1 MKKKISAK
9 ILVFAGALF
18 AVGAAGIIILFA
30 MVYSMNDKSQ
40 KISNDCMQAVSIMA
54 DTSTAIEKVQKYAN
68 SSAAFKMQN
77 RVNEAGKT
85 QVSQDASN
93 TSDDNMPGQKTDE
106 SQKTVK
112 LQKTDEAHKAEE
124 SEKTQPGASD
134 SASDMQANMEEVIEE
149 LTSSFSELENAI
161 NAFGNEEV
169 LEGLAEYKEIYEE
182 YSAKVQSIF
191 SGDNSDMDAF
201 FELTAEGED
210 SITTQLEAAADK
222 LDSLINS
229 QVNEASAKLNAQY
242 HISVI
247 AFAVIL
253 TIMCVLGV
261 LIVIMIIITIRPLK
275 SASRQLA
282 DIIKDIEQNEGDLTT
297 RIAVKSEDEIGE
309 LVSGINEFIERLQNI
324 MKDIKEQSDNI
335 KEASDNI
342 GLNISD
348 VNNNAVNVSA
358 AMQQMAAGMQEVSA
372 TVEQI
377 NAGSDNILAAI
388 VDVNE
393 QIDRGNEITSH
404 ILNKSANYMQ
414 DTRKGQEATNRMVAD
429 IKQGLTTSI
438 NNSRQVEKIQELTED
453 ILSISSQTN
462 MLALNASIE
471 AARAGEAGK
480 GFAVVAEQIRNLA
493 DESRSIANDIQNI
506 NLIVTE
512 SVSSLTGSSK
522 RLLDYVDESIL
533 SDYERFGNITE
544 EYKADADNVNDIL
557 NRFLESARMLKNTM
571 TEMNS
576 GINDISVTIDEST
589 KGINESADGVRKI
602 VDSINDIKREADTNS
617 NIGNMLTE
625 YVRVFK
631 QF

>member
-30 MVYSMNDKSQ
+30 MIYSMNDKSQ

-93 TSDDNMPGQKTDE
+93 TSDANMPGQKTDE
-106 SQKTVK
+106 SQKTGK
-112 LQKTDEAHKAEE
+112 LQKTDEAQKAEE
-124 SEKTQPGASD
+124 SEKTQPVASD

-161 NAFGNEEV
+161 NTFGNEEV
-169 LEGLAEYKEIYEE
+169 LEGLAEYKEIDEE

-247 AFAVIL
+247 TFAVIL

-393 QIDRGNEITSH
+393 QIDRGNEITSQ
-404 ILNKSANYMQ
+404 ILNKSAKYMQ

-453 ILSISSQTN
+453 ILSISS
-462 MLALNASIE
+462 
-471 AARAGEAGK
+471 GEAGK

-589 KGINESADGVRKI
+589 KGINESADGVGKI

>member
-404 ILNKSANYMQ
+404 ILNKSAKYMQ

-589 KGINESADGVRKI
+589 KGINESADGVGKI

>member
-1 MKKKISAK
+1 
-9 ILVFAGALF
+9 
-18 AVGAAGIIILFA
+18 
-30 MVYSMNDKSQ
+30 
-40 KISNDCMQAVSIMA
+40 
-54 DTSTAIEKVQKYAN
+54 
-68 SSAAFKMQN
+68 
-77 RVNEAGKT
+77 
-85 QVSQDASN
+85 
-93 TSDDNMPGQKTDE
+93 
-106 SQKTVK
+106 
-112 LQKTDEAHKAEE
+112 
-124 SEKTQPGASD
+124 
-134 SASDMQANMEEVIEE
+134 
-149 LTSSFSELENAI
+149 
-161 NAFGNEEV
+161 
-169 LEGLAEYKEIYEE
+169 
-182 YSAKVQSIF
+182 
-191 SGDNSDMDAF
+191 MDAF

-247 AFAVIL
+247 TFAVIL

-393 QIDRGNEITSH
+393 QIDRGNEITSQ
-404 ILNKSANYMQ
+404 ILNKSAKYMQ

-589 KGINESADGVRKI
+589 KGINESADGVGKI

>member
-9 ILVFAGALF
+9 ILVLTGALF
-18 AVGAAGIIILFA
+18 AAGAAGIIILFS
-30 MVYSMNDKSQ
+30 MVYSMNNKSQ

-77 RVNEAGKT
+77 RMNETGKT

-93 TSDDNMPGQKTDE
+93 TSDTDMPGQKADTSEKTGE
-106 SQKTVK
+106 SQKADDT
-112 LQKTDEAHKAEE
+112 QKTAAT
-124 SEKTQPGASD
+124 EKTQPGASD
-134 SASDMQANMEEVIEE
+134 NASDMQANMEEVIEE

-161 NAFGNEEV
+161 NTFGNEEV

-253 TIMCVLGV
+253 TIMCILGA

-342 GLNISD
+342 GLNISE

-393 QIDRGNEITSH
+393 QIDRGNEITSQ
-404 ILNKSANYMQ
+404 ILNKSAKYMQ

-438 NNSRQVEKIQELTED
+438 NNSRQVKKIQELTED

-522 RLLDYVDESIL
+522 RLLDYVDESIF

-589 KGINESADGVRKI
+589 KGINESADGVGNI
-602 VDSINDIKREADTNS
+602 VDSINDIKREADINS
-617 NIGNMLTE
+617 NIGNRLTE

>member
-393 QIDRGNEITSH
+393 QIDRGNEITSQ
-404 ILNKSANYMQ
+404 ILNKSAKYMQ

-506 NLIVTE
+506 NFIVTE

-589 KGINESADGVRKI
+589 KGINESADGVGKI

>member
-18 AVGAAGIIILFA
+18 AAGAAGIIILFA

-77 RVNEAGKT
+77 RVNQADKT
-85 QVSQDASN
+85 QTLQE
-93 TSDDNMPGQKTDE
+93 TSKPSEGELSEQKTDDT
-106 SQKTVK
+106 QKTAA
-112 LQKTDEAHKAEE
+112 T
-124 SEKTQPGASD
+124 EKTQPGASD
-134 SASDMQANMEEVIEE
+134 NASDMQTNMEEVIEE
-149 LTSSFSELENAI
+149 LTSSFAELEAAI

-169 LEGLAEYKEIYEE
+169 LDGLAEYKEIYEE
-182 YSAKVQSIF
+182 YSAKVQSVLN
-191 SGDNSDMDAF
+191 GDNSDMDAF
-201 FELTAEGED
+201 FELTAEDDD

-222 LDSLINS
+222 LDLLINS

-253 TIMCVLGV
+253 TIMCILGA
-261 LIVIMIIITIRPLK
+261 LIVIMIILTIRPLK

-297 RIAVKSEDEIGE
+297 RISVKSDDEIGE

-342 GLNISD
+342 GLNISE

-393 QIDRGNEITSH
+393 QIDRGNEITSQ
-404 ILNKSANYMQ
+404 ILDKSVKYMQ
-414 DTRKGQEATNRMVAD
+414 DTKNGQDSANKIVAE
-429 IKQGLTTSI
+429 IKQGLTESI

-480 GFAVVAEQIRNLA
+480 GFAVVAEQIRKLA
-493 DESRSIANDIQNI
+493 DESRNIANNIQNI

-512 SVSSLTGSSK
+512 SVASLTGSSK
-522 RLLDYVDESIL
+522 KLLDYVDESIL
-533 SDYERFGNITE
+533 SDYEKFGSITE
-544 EYKADADNVNDIL
+544 EYKSDADNVNDIL

-571 TEMNS
+571 TEINS
-576 GINDISVTIDEST
+576 GINDISVTIDESA
-589 KGINESADGVRKI
+589 KGINESADGTGRI
-602 VDSINDIKREADTNS
+602 VASINDIKREADINS
-617 NIGNMLTE
+617 NIGNRLTE
-625 YVRVFK
+625 YMRVFK

>member
-9 ILVFAGALF
+9 ILVLTGALF
-18 AVGAAGIIILFA
+18 AAGAAGIIILFS
-30 MVYSMNDKSQ
+30 MVYSMNNKSQ

-77 RVNEAGKT
+77 RMNETGKT

-93 TSDDNMPGQKTDE
+93 TSDTDMPGQKADTSEKTGE
-106 SQKTVK
+106 SQKADDT
-112 LQKTDEAHKAEE
+112 QKTAAT
-124 SEKTQPGASD
+124 EKTQPGASD
-134 SASDMQANMEEVIEE
+134 NASDMQANMEEVIEE

-161 NAFGNEEV
+161 NTFGNEEV

-253 TIMCVLGV
+253 TIMCILGA

-342 GLNISD
+342 GLNISE

-393 QIDRGNEITSH
+393 QIDRGNEITSQ
-404 ILNKSANYMQ
+404 ILNKSAKYMQ

-480 GFAVVAEQIRNLA
+480 GFAVVAEQIRNLS

-589 KGINESADGVRKI
+589 RGINESADGVGNI
-602 VDSINDIKREADTNS
+602 VDSINDIKREADINS
-617 NIGNMLTE
+617 NIGNRLTE

>member
-18 AVGAAGIIILFA
+18 AAGAAGIIILFA
-30 MVYSMNDKSQ
+30 MVHSMNDKSQ

-68 SSAAFKMQN
+68 SSAAFRMQN
-77 RVNEAGKT
+77 RMNQADKT
-85 QVSQDASN
+85 QTVQDASKP
-93 TSDDNMPGQKTDE
+93 SEGEPSEQKMDDTQKTAA
-106 SQKTVK
+106 T
-112 LQKTDEAHKAEE
+112 
-124 SEKTQPGASD
+124 EKTQPGASD
-134 SASDMQANMEEVIEE
+134 NASDMQANMEEVIEE
-149 LTSSFSELENAI
+149 LTSSFTELEAAI

-169 LEGLAEYKEIYEE
+169 LDGLAEYKEIYEE
-182 YSAKVQSIF
+182 YSAKVQSVLN
-191 SGDNSDMDAF
+191 GDNSDMDAF
-201 FELTAEGED
+201 FELTAEGDD

-229 QVNEASAKLNAQY
+229 QVNEASAKLNDQY

-282 DIIKDIEQNEGDLTT
+282 DIIKDIEQNEGDLTA
-297 RIAVKSEDEIGE
+297 RISVKSDDEIGE
-309 LVSGINEFIERLQNI
+309 LVLGINEFIERLQNI

-342 GLNISD
+342 GLNISE

-393 QIDRGNEITSH
+393 QIDRGNEITSQ
-404 ILNKSANYMQ
+404 ILDKSVKYMQ
-414 DTRKGQEATNRMVAD
+414 DTKNGQASANKMVAE
-429 IKQGLTTSI
+429 IKQGLTESI

-480 GFAVVAEQIRNLA
+480 GFAVVAEQIRKLA
-493 DESRSIANDIQNI
+493 DESRNIANDIQDI

-512 SVSSLTGSSK
+512 SVTSLTGSSK
-522 RLLDYVDESIL
+522 KLLDYVDESIL
-533 SDYERFGNITE
+533 SDYEKFGSITE
-544 EYKADADNVNDIL
+544 EYRADADNVNDIL

-576 GINDISVTIDEST
+576 GINDISVTIDESA
-589 KGINESADGVRKI
+589 KGINESADGTGRI
-602 VDSINDIKREADTNS
+602 VASINDIKREADINS
-617 NIGNMLTE
+617 NIGNRLTE

>member
-9 ILVFAGALF
+9 ILVLTGALF
-18 AVGAAGIIILFA
+18 AAGAAGIIILFA
-30 MVYSMNDKSQ
+30 MVYSMNNKSQ

-77 RVNEAGKT
+77 RMNETGKT

-93 TSDDNMPGQKTDE
+93 TSDTDMPGQKADTSEKTGE
-106 SQKTVK
+106 SQKTDDT
-112 LQKTDEAHKAEE
+112 QKTAAT
-124 SEKTQPGASD
+124 EKTQPGASD
-134 SASDMQANMEEVIEE
+134 NASDMQANMEEVIEE

-191 SGDNSDMDAF
+191 SGDSSDMDAF

-282 DIIKDIEQNEGDLTT
+282 DMIKDIEQNEGDLTT
-297 RIAVKSEDEIGE
+297 RISVKSDDEIGE

-342 GLNISD
+342 GYNISE

-404 ILNKSANYMQ
+404 ILNKSAKYMQ
-414 DTRKGQEATNRMVAD
+414 DTRNGQEATNKMVAD

-493 DESRSIANDIQNI
+493 DQSRNIANDIQNI

-589 KGINESADGVRKI
+589 KGINESADGVGKI
-602 VDSINDIKREADTNS
+602 VDSINDIRREADTNS

-625 YVRVFK
+625 YLRVFK

>member
-18 AVGAAGIIILFA
+18 AAGAAGIIILFA

-68 SSAAFKMQN
+68 SSAAFRMQN
-77 RVNEAGKT
+77 RMNQADKT
-85 QVSQDASN
+85 QSVQE
-93 TSDDNMPGQKTDE
+93 TSKPSEGELSEQKTDDT
-106 SQKTVK
+106 QKTAA
-112 LQKTDEAHKAEE
+112 T
-124 SEKTQPGASD
+124 EKTQPGASD
-134 SASDMQANMEEVIEE
+134 NASDMQANMEEVIEE
-149 LTSSFSELENAI
+149 LTSSFAELEAAI

-169 LEGLAEYKEIYEE
+169 LDGLAEYKEIYEE
-182 YSAKVQSIF
+182 YSAKVQSVLN
-191 SGDNSDMDAF
+191 GDNSDMDAF
-201 FELTAEGED
+201 FELTAEGDD

-229 QVNEASAKLNAQY
+229 QVNEASAKLNDQY

-247 AFAVIL
+247 AFVVIL
-253 TIMCVLGV
+253 TIMCVLGA

-282 DIIKDIEQNEGDLTT
+282 DIIKDIEQNEGDLTA
-297 RIAVKSEDEIGE
+297 RISVKSDDEIGE
-309 LVSGINEFIERLQNI
+309 LVLGINEFIERLQNI

-342 GLNISD
+342 GCNISE

-388 VDVNE
+388 VEVNE
-393 QIDRGNEITSH
+393 QIDRGNEITSQ
-404 ILNKSANYMQ
+404 ILDKSVKYMKDTKNGQASAN
-414 DTRKGQEATNRMVAD
+414 KMVAE
-429 IKQGLTTSI
+429 IKQGLTESI

-480 GFAVVAEQIRNLA
+480 GFAVVAEQIRKLA
-493 DESRSIANDIQNI
+493 DESRNIANDIQNI

-512 SVSSLTGSSK
+512 SVTSLTGSSK
-522 RLLDYVDESIL
+522 KLLDYVDGNIL
-533 SDYERFGNITE
+533 SDYEKFGAITE
-544 EYKADADNVNDIL
+544 EYRADADNVNDIL

-576 GINDISVTIDEST
+576 GINDISVTIDESA
-589 KGINESADGVRKI
+589 KGINESADGTGRI
-602 VDSINDIKREADTNS
+602 VASINDIKREADINS
-617 NIGNMLTE
+617 NIGNRLTE

>member
-18 AVGAAGIIILFA
+18 AAGAAGIIILFA

-68 SSAAFKMQN
+68 SSAAFRMQN
-77 RVNEAGKT
+77 RMNQADKT
-85 QVSQDASN
+85 QSVQE
-93 TSDDNMPGQKTDE
+93 TSKPSEGELSEQKTDDT
-106 SQKTVK
+106 QKTAA
-112 LQKTDEAHKAEE
+112 T
-124 SEKTQPGASD
+124 EKTQPGASD
-134 SASDMQANMEEVIEE
+134 NASDMQANMEEVIEE
-149 LTSSFSELENAI
+149 LTSSFAELEAAI

-169 LEGLAEYKEIYEE
+169 LDGLAEYKEIYEE
-182 YSAKVQSIF
+182 YSAKVQSVLN
-191 SGDNSDMDAF
+191 GDNSDMDAF
-201 FELTAEGED
+201 FELTAEGDD

-229 QVNEASAKLNAQY
+229 QVNEASAKLNDQY

-247 AFAVIL
+247 AFVVIL
-253 TIMCVLGV
+253 TIMCVLGA

-282 DIIKDIEQNEGDLTT
+282 DIIKDIEQNEGDLTA
-297 RIAVKSEDEIGE
+297 RISVKSDDEIGE
-309 LVSGINEFIERLQNI
+309 LVLGINEFIERLQNI

-342 GLNISD
+342 GCNISE

-377 NAGSDNILAAI
+377 NAGSDNILVAI
-388 VDVNE
+388 VEVNE
-393 QIDRGNEITSH
+393 QIDRGNEITSQ
-404 ILNKSANYMQ
+404 ILDKSVKYMKDTKNGQASAN
-414 DTRKGQEATNRMVAD
+414 KMVAE
-429 IKQGLTTSI
+429 IKQGLTESI

-480 GFAVVAEQIRNLA
+480 GFAVVAEQIRKLA
-493 DESRSIANDIQNI
+493 DESRNIANDIQNI

-512 SVSSLTGSSK
+512 SVTSLTGSSK
-522 RLLDYVDESIL
+522 KLLDYVDGNIL
-533 SDYERFGNITE
+533 SDYEKFGAITE
-544 EYKADADNVNDIL
+544 EYRADADNVNDIL

-571 TEMNS
+571 TDMNS
-576 GINDISVTIDEST
+576 GINDISVTIDESA
-589 KGINESADGVRKI
+589 KGINESADGTGKI
-602 VDSINDIKREADTNS
+602 VASINDIKREADINS
-617 NIGNMLTE
+617 NIGNRLTE

>member
-9 ILVFAGALF
+9 ILVLTGALF
-18 AVGAAGIIILFA
+18 AAGAAGIIILFS
-30 MVYSMNDKSQ
+30 MVYSMNNKSQ

-93 TSDDNMPGQKTDE
+93 TSDANMPGQKTDE

-112 LQKTDEAHKAEE
+112 LQKTDEAQKAEE

-161 NAFGNEEV
+161 NTFGNEEV

-210 SITTQLEAAADK
+210 SITTQLEAVADK

-261 LIVIMIIITIRPLK
+261 LIVIMIIVTIRPLK

-282 DIIKDIEQNEGDLTT
+282 DMIKDIEQNEGDLTT
-297 RIAVKSEDEIGE
+297 RISVKSDDEIGE

-342 GLNISD
+342 GYNISE

-393 QIDRGNEITSH
+393 QIDRGNEITSQ
-404 ILNKSANYMQ
+404 ILDKSAKYMQ
-414 DTRKGQEATNRMVAD
+414 DTRNGQEATNKMVAD

-493 DESRSIANDIQNI
+493 DQSRNIANDIQNI

-589 KGINESADGVRKI
+589 KGINESADGVGKI

>member
-18 AVGAAGIIILFA
+18 AAGAAGIIILFA
-30 MVYSMNDKSQ
+30 MVHSMNDKSQ

-68 SSAAFKMQN
+68 SSAAFRMQN
-77 RVNEAGKT
+77 RMNQADKT
-85 QVSQDASN
+85 QTVQDASKP
-93 TSDDNMPGQKTDE
+93 SEGEPSEQKMDDTQKTAA
-106 SQKTVK
+106 T
-112 LQKTDEAHKAEE
+112 
-124 SEKTQPGASD
+124 EKTQPGASD
-134 SASDMQANMEEVIEE
+134 NASDMQANMEEVIEE
-149 LTSSFSELENAI
+149 LASSFTELEAAI

-169 LEGLAEYKEIYEE
+169 LDGLAEYKEIYEE
-182 YSAKVQSIF
+182 YSAKVQSVLN
-191 SGDNSDMDAF
+191 GDNSDMDAF
-201 FELTAEGED
+201 FELTAEGDD

-229 QVNEASAKLNAQY
+229 QVNEASAKLNDQY

-261 LIVIMIIITIRPLK
+261 LIVIMIILTIRPLK

-282 DIIKDIEQNEGDLTT
+282 DIIKNIEQNEGDLTT
-297 RIAVKSEDEIGE
+297 RISVKSDDEIGE
-309 LVSGINEFIERLQNI
+309 LVFGINEFIERLQNI

-342 GLNISD
+342 GNNISE

-393 QIDRGNEITSH
+393 QIDRGNEITSQ
-404 ILNKSANYMQ
+404 ILDKSVKYMQ
-414 DTRKGQEATNRMVAD
+414 DTKNGQAAANKMVAE
-429 IKQGLTTSI
+429 IKQGLTESI

-480 GFAVVAEQIRNLA
+480 GFAVVAEQIRKLA
-493 DESRSIANDIQNI
+493 DESRNIANDIQDI

-512 SVSSLTGSSK
+512 SVASLTGSSK
-522 RLLDYVDESIL
+522 KLLGYVDESIL
-533 SDYERFGNITE
+533 SDYEKFGSITE
-544 EYKADADNVNDIL
+544 EYRADADNVNDIL

-571 TEMNS
+571 TDMNS
-576 GINDISVTIDEST
+576 GINDISVTIDESA
-589 KGINESADGVRKI
+589 KGINESADGTGRI
-602 VDSINDIKREADTNS
+602 VASINDIKREADINS
-617 NIGNMLTE
+617 NIGNRLTE

>member
-18 AVGAAGIIILFA
+18 AAGAAGIIILFA

-68 SSAAFKMQN
+68 SSAAFRMQN
-77 RVNEAGKT
+77 RMNQADKT
-85 QVSQDASN
+85 QTVQDASKP
-93 TSDDNMPGQKTDE
+93 SEGEPSEQKTDDT
-106 SQKTVK
+106 QKTAA
-112 LQKTDEAHKAEE
+112 T
-124 SEKTQPGASD
+124 EKTQPGASD
-134 SASDMQANMEEVIEE
+134 NASDMQANMEGVIEE
-149 LTSSFSELENAI
+149 LTSSFAELEAAI

-169 LEGLAEYKEIYEE
+169 LDGLAEYKEIYEE
-182 YSAKVQSIF
+182 YSAKVQSVLN
-191 SGDNSDMDAF
+191 GDNSDMDAF
-201 FELTAEGED
+201 FELTAEGDD

-229 QVNEASAKLNAQY
+229 QVNEASAKLNDQY

-261 LIVIMIIITIRPLK
+261 LIVIMIILTIRPLK

-282 DIIKDIEQNEGDLTT
+282 DIIKNIEQNEGDLTT
-297 RIAVKSEDEIGE
+297 RISVKSDDEIGE
-309 LVSGINEFIERLQNI
+309 LVFGINEFIERLQNI

-342 GLNISD
+342 GLNISE

-393 QIDRGNEITSH
+393 QIDRGNEITSQ
-404 ILNKSANYMQ
+404 ILDKSVKYMQ
-414 DTRKGQEATNRMVAD
+414 DTKNGQAAANKMVAE
-429 IKQGLTTSI
+429 IKQGLTESI

-480 GFAVVAEQIRNLA
+480 GFAVVAEQIRKLA
-493 DESRSIANDIQNI
+493 DESRNIANDIQDI

-512 SVSSLTGSSK
+512 SVTSLTGSSK
-522 RLLDYVDESIL
+522 KFLDYVDESIL
-533 SDYERFGNITE
+533 SDYEKFGSITE
-544 EYKADADNVNDIL
+544 EYRADADNVNDIL

-571 TEMNS
+571 TKMNS

-589 KGINESADGVRKI
+589 KGINESADGVRKM

-617 NIGNMLTE
+617 NIGNKLTE

>member
-9 ILVFAGALF
+9 ILVLTGALF
-18 AVGAAGIIILFA
+18 AAGAAGIIILFA
-30 MVYSMNDKSQ
+30 MVYSMNNKSQ

-77 RVNEAGKT
+77 RMNETGKT

-93 TSDDNMPGQKTDE
+93 TSDTDMPGQKADTSEKTGE
-106 SQKTVK
+106 SQKADDT
-112 LQKTDEAHKAEE
+112 QKTAA

-134 SASDMQANMEEVIEE
+134 NASDMQTNMEEVIEE

-161 NAFGNEEV
+161 NTFGNEEV

-253 TIMCVLGV
+253 TIMSVLGV

-342 GLNISD
+342 GLNISE

-393 QIDRGNEITSH
+393 QIDRGNEITSQ
-404 ILNKSANYMQ
+404 ILNKSAKYMQ

-589 KGINESADGVRKI
+589 KGINESADGVGNI
-602 VDSINDIKREADTNS
+602 VDSINDIKREADINS
-617 NIGNMLTE
+617 NIGNRLTE

>member
-1 MKKKISAK
+1 MEINVKKKISAK
-9 ILVFAGALF
+9 ILVLTGALF
-18 AVGAAGIIILFA
+18 AAGAAGIIILFS
-30 MVYSMNDKSQ
+30 MVYSMNNKSQ

-77 RVNEAGKT
+77 RMNEAGKT

-93 TSDDNMPGQKTDE
+93 TSDANMPRQKTEE
-106 SQKTVK
+106 SQKTGES
-112 LQKTDEAHKAEE
+112 QKAEE

-191 SGDNSDMDAF
+191 SGDSSDMDAF
-201 FELTAEGED
+201 FELTSEGED

-247 AFAVIL
+247 AFAAIL
-253 TIMCVLGV
+253 TVMCVLGV
-261 LIVIMIIITIRPLK
+261 LIVIMIILTIRPLK

-282 DIIKDIEQNEGDLTT
+282 DMIKDIEQNEGDLTT
-297 RIAVKSEDEIGE
+297 RISVKSDDEIGE

-342 GLNISD
+342 GYNISE

-393 QIDRGNEITSH
+393 QIDRGNEITSQ
-404 ILNKSANYMQ
+404 ILDKSVKYMQ
-414 DTRKGQEATNRMVAD
+414 DTKNGQAAANKMVAE
-429 IKQGLTTSI
+429 IKQGLTESI

-589 KGINESADGVRKI
+589 KGINESADGVGNI
-602 VDSINDIKREADTNS
+602 VDSINDIKREADINS
-617 NIGNMLTE
+617 NIGNRLTE

>member
-9 ILVFAGALF
+9 ILVLTGALF
-18 AVGAAGIIILFA
+18 AAGAAGIIILFS
-30 MVYSMNDKSQ
+30 MVYSMNNKSQ

-77 RVNEAGKT
+77 RMNETGKT

-93 TSDDNMPGQKTDE
+93 TSDTDMPGQKADTSEKTGE
-106 SQKTVK
+106 SQKADDT
-112 LQKTDEAHKAEE
+112 QKTAAT
-124 SEKTQPGASD
+124 EKTQPGASD
-134 SASDMQANMEEVIEE
+134 NASDMQANMEEVIEE

-161 NAFGNEEV
+161 NTFGNEEV
-169 LEGLAEYKEIYEE
+169 HEGLAEYKEIYEE

-253 TIMCVLGV
+253 TIMCILGA
-261 LIVIMIIITIRPLK
+261 LIVIMIIITISPLK

-342 GLNISD
+342 GLNISE

-393 QIDRGNEITSH
+393 QIDRGNEITSQ
-404 ILNKSANYMQ
+404 ILNKSAKYMQ

-589 KGINESADGVRKI
+589 KGINESADGTGRI
-602 VDSINDIKREADTNS
+602 VASINDIKREADINS
-617 NIGNMLTE
+617 NIGNRLTE

>member
-9 ILVFAGALF
+9 ILVLTGALF

-30 MVYSMNDKSQ
+30 MVYSMNNKSQ

-77 RVNEAGKT
+77 RMNETDKT

-93 TSDDNMPGQKTDE
+93 TSDTDMPGQKADTSEKTGE
-106 SQKTVK
+106 SQKADDT
-112 LQKTDEAHKAEE
+112 QKTAAT
-124 SEKTQPGASD
+124 EKTQPGASD
-134 SASDMQANMEEVIEE
+134 NASDMQANMEEVIEE

-191 SGDNSDMDAF
+191 SGDSSDMDAF
-201 FELTAEGED
+201 FELTSEGED

-261 LIVIMIIITIRPLK
+261 LIVIMIIVTIRPLK

-282 DIIKDIEQNEGDLTT
+282 DMIKDIEQNEGDLTT
-297 RIAVKSEDEIGE
+297 RISVKSDDEIGE

-342 GLNISD
+342 GYNISE

-404 ILNKSANYMQ
+404 ILNKSAKYMK
-414 DTRKGQEATNRMVAD
+414 DTRNGQEATNKMVDD

-493 DESRSIANDIQNI
+493 DQSRNIANDIQNI

-533 SDYERFGNITE
+533 SDYKRFGNITE

-589 KGINESADGVRKI
+589 KGINESADGVGKI

>member
-589 KGINESADGVRKI
+589 KGINESADGVGKI

>member
-9 ILVFAGALF
+9 ILVLTGALF
-18 AVGAAGIIILFA
+18 AAGAAGIIILFS
-30 MVYSMNDKSQ
+30 MVYSMNNKSQ

-77 RVNEAGKT
+77 RMNEAGKT

-93 TSDDNMPGQKTDE
+93 TSDANMPGQKTDE
-106 SQKTVK
+106 SQKTGES
-112 LQKTDEAHKAEE
+112 QKAEE

-161 NAFGNEEV
+161 NTFGNEEV

-282 DIIKDIEQNEGDLTT
+282 DMIKDIEQNEGDLTT
-297 RIAVKSEDEIGE
+297 RISVKSDDEIGE

-342 GLNISD
+342 GYNISE

-404 ILNKSANYMQ
+404 ILNKSAKYMQ
-414 DTRKGQEATNRMVAD
+414 DTRNGQEATNKMVAD

-493 DESRSIANDIQNI
+493 DQSRSIANDIQNI

-589 KGINESADGVRKI
+589 KGINESADGIGKI

>member
-93 TSDDNMPGQKTDE
+93 TSDANMPGQKTDE
-106 SQKTVK
+106 SQKTGK
-112 LQKTDEAHKAEE
+112 LQKTDEAQKAEE
-124 SEKTQPGASD
+124 SEKTQPVASD

-404 ILNKSANYMQ
+404 ILNKSAKYMQ

-589 KGINESADGVRKI
+589 KGINESADGVGKI

>member
-18 AVGAAGIIILFA
+18 AAGAAGIIILFA
-30 MVYSMNDKSQ
+30 MVHSMNDKSQ

-68 SSAAFKMQN
+68 SSAAFRMQN
-77 RVNEAGKT
+77 RMNQADKT
-85 QVSQDASN
+85 QTLQE
-93 TSDDNMPGQKTDE
+93 TSKSSEGEPSGEKTDDTQKTAA
-106 SQKTVK
+106 T
-112 LQKTDEAHKAEE
+112 
-124 SEKTQPGASD
+124 EKTQPGASD
-134 SASDMQANMEEVIEE
+134 NASDMQANMEEVIEE
-149 LTSSFSELENAI
+149 LTSSFAELEAAI

-169 LEGLAEYKEIYEE
+169 LDGLAEYKEIYEE
-182 YSAKVQSIF
+182 YSAKVQSVLN
-191 SGDNSDMDAF
+191 GDNSDMDAF
-201 FELTAEGED
+201 FELTAEGDD

-229 QVNEASAKLNAQY
+229 QVNEASAKLNDQY

-247 AFAVIL
+247 AFVVIL

-261 LIVIMIIITIRPLK
+261 LIVIMIILTIRPLK

-282 DIIKDIEQNEGDLTT
+282 DIIKNIEQNEGDLTT
-297 RIAVKSEDEIGE
+297 RISVKSDDEIGE

-342 GLNISD
+342 GCNISE

-393 QIDRGNEITSH
+393 QIDRGNEITSQ
-404 ILNKSANYMQ
+404 ILDKSVKYMQ
-414 DTRKGQEATNRMVAD
+414 DTKNGQAAANKMVAE
-429 IKQGLTTSI
+429 IKQGLTESI

-480 GFAVVAEQIRNLA
+480 GFAVVAEQIRKLA
-493 DESRSIANDIQNI
+493 DESRNIANDIQDI

-512 SVSSLTGSSK
+512 SVASLTGSSK
-522 RLLDYVDESIL
+522 KLLGYVDESIL
-533 SDYERFGNITE
+533 SDYEKFGSITE
-544 EYKADADNVNDIL
+544 EYRADADNVNDIL

-571 TEMNS
+571 AEMNS
-576 GINDISVTIDEST
+576 GINDISVTIDESA
-589 KGINESADGVRKI
+589 KGINESADGTGRI
-602 VDSINDIKREADTNS
+602 VASINDIKREADINS
-617 NIGNMLTE
+617 NIGNRLTE

>member
-9 ILVFAGALF
+9 ILVLTGALF
-18 AVGAAGIIILFA
+18 AAGAAGIIILFA
-30 MVYSMNDKSQ
+30 MVYSMNNKSQ

-77 RVNEAGKT
+77 RMNETGKT

-93 TSDDNMPGQKTDE
+93 TSDTDMPGQKADTSEKTGE
-106 SQKTVK
+106 SQKADDT
-112 LQKTDEAHKAEE
+112 QKTAAT
-124 SEKTQPGASD
+124 EKTQPG
-134 SASDMQANMEEVIEE
+134 ASDMQANMEEVIEE

-182 YSAKVQSIF
+182 YSAKIQSIF
-191 SGDNSDMDAF
+191 SGDSSDMDAF
-201 FELTAEGED
+201 FELTSEGED

-282 DIIKDIEQNEGDLTT
+282 DMIKDIEQNEGDLTT
-297 RIAVKSEDEIGE
+297 RISVKSDDEIGE

-342 GLNISD
+342 GYNISE

-393 QIDRGNEITSH
+393 QIDRGNEITSQ
-404 ILNKSANYMQ
+404 ILDKSAKYMK
-414 DTRKGQEATNRMVAD
+414 DTRNGQEATNKMVDD

-493 DESRSIANDIQNI
+493 DQSRNIANDIQNI

-589 KGINESADGVRKI
+589 KGINESAGGVGKI

>member
-18 AVGAAGIIILFA
+18 AAGAAGIIILFA

-68 SSAAFKMQN
+68 SSAAFRMQN
-77 RVNEAGKT
+77 RMNQADKT
-85 QVSQDASN
+85 QTLQE
-93 TSDDNMPGQKTDE
+93 TSKSSEGELSEQKMDDTQKTAA
-106 SQKTVK
+106 T
-112 LQKTDEAHKAEE
+112 
-124 SEKTQPGASD
+124 EKTQPGASD
-134 SASDMQANMEEVIEE
+134 NASDMQANMEEVIEE
-149 LTSSFSELENAI
+149 LTSSFAELEAAI

-169 LEGLAEYKEIYEE
+169 LDGLAEYKEIYEE
-182 YSAKVQSIF
+182 YSAKVQSVLN
-191 SGDNSDMDAF
+191 GDNSDMDAF
-201 FELTAEGED
+201 FELTAEGDD

-229 QVNEASAKLNAQY
+229 QVNEAYAKLNDQY

-247 AFAVIL
+247 AFVVIL
-253 TIMCVLGV
+253 TIMCVLGA
-261 LIVIMIIITIRPLK
+261 LIVIMIIVTIRPLK

-282 DIIKDIEQNEGDLTT
+282 DIIKDIEQNEGDLTA
-297 RIAVKSEDEIGE
+297 RISVKSDDEIGE
-309 LVSGINEFIERLQNI
+309 LVFGINEFIERLQNI

-342 GLNISD
+342 GNNISE

-393 QIDRGNEITSH
+393 QIDRGNEITSQ
-404 ILNKSANYMQ
+404 ILDKSVKYMQ
-414 DTRKGQEATNRMVAD
+414 DTKNGQAAANKMVAE
-429 IKQGLTTSI
+429 IKQGLTESI

-480 GFAVVAEQIRNLA
+480 GFAVVAEQIRKLA
-493 DESRSIANDIQNI
+493 DESRNIANDIQDI

-512 SVSSLTGSSK
+512 
-522 RLLDYVDESIL
+522 
-533 SDYERFGNITE
+533 
-544 EYKADADNVNDIL
+544 EYRADADNVNDIL

-571 TEMNS
+571 AEMNS
-576 GINDISVTIDEST
+576 GINDISVTIDESA
-589 KGINESADGVRKI
+589 KGINESADGTGRI
-602 VDSINDIKREADTNS
+602 VASINDIKREADINS
-617 NIGNMLTE
+617 NIGNRLTE

>member
-18 AVGAAGIIILFA
+18 AAGAAGIIILFA

-68 SSAAFKMQN
+68 SSAAFRMQN
-77 RVNEAGKT
+77 RMNQADKT
-85 QVSQDASN
+85 QTVQDASKP
-93 TSDDNMPGQKTDE
+93 SEGEPSEQKMDDTQKTAA
-106 SQKTVK
+106 T
-112 LQKTDEAHKAEE
+112 
-124 SEKTQPGASD
+124 EKTQPGASD
-134 SASDMQANMEEVIEE
+134 NASDMQANMEEVIEE
-149 LTSSFSELENAI
+149 LTSSFTELEAAI

-169 LEGLAEYKEIYEE
+169 LDGLAEYKEIYEE
-182 YSAKVQSIF
+182 YSAKVQSVLN
-191 SGDNSDMDAF
+191 GDNSDMDAF
-201 FELTAEGED
+201 FELTAEGDD

-229 QVNEASAKLNAQY
+229 QVNEASAKLNDQY

-282 DIIKDIEQNEGDLTT
+282 DIIKDIEQNEGDLTA
-297 RIAVKSEDEIGE
+297 RISVKSDDEIGE
-309 LVSGINEFIERLQNI
+309 LVLGINEFIERLQNI

-342 GLNISD
+342 GLNISE

-393 QIDRGNEITSH
+393 QIDRGNEITSQ
-404 ILNKSANYMQ
+404 ILDKSVKYMQ
-414 DTRKGQEATNRMVAD
+414 DTKNGQASANKMVAE
-429 IKQGLTTSI
+429 IKQGLTESI

-480 GFAVVAEQIRNLA
+480 GFAVVAEQIRKLA
-493 DESRSIANDIQNI
+493 DESRNIANDIQDI

-512 SVSSLTGSSK
+512 SVTSLTGSSK
-522 RLLDYVDESIL
+522 KLLDYVDESIL
-533 SDYERFGNITE
+533 SDYEKFGSITE
-544 EYKADADNVNDIL
+544 EYRADADNVNDIL

-576 GINDISVTIDEST
+576 GINDISVTIDESA
-589 KGINESADGVRKI
+589 KGINESADGTGRI
-602 VDSINDIKREADTNS
+602 VASINDIKREADINS
-617 NIGNMLTE
+617 NIGNRLTE